1 MDKITESD
9 KDGDMRCYYSDD
21 DSVTYMRNNR
31 REAMMILFSVI
42 KTMIVRVYFIV
53 VSEIPDYEDFQA
65 QSELSESIELFHE

>member
-9 KDGDMRCYYSDD
+9 EDGDMRCYYSDD
-21 DSVTYMRNNR
+21 DSVTYMRKNR
-31 REAMMILFSVI
+31 REAMKILFSVI
-42 KTMIVRVYFIV
+42 KTMVVRVYFIA